1 MSGLRPPPFKR
12 VVMTT
17 GHWPALFKKKYL
29 NPYLGGTNMQY
40 VMLLQ
45 VKEKSESETVFKAIK
60 LPECKD
66 TDTTYLYKVLS
77 YFALNN
83 WVHLCGVIPC
93 FECGSLT
100 DEEIK
105 FWKSHLVEYKEIIK
119 D

>member
-1 MSGLRPPPFKR
+1 
-12 VVMTT
+12 
-17 GHWPALFKKKYL
+17 
-29 NPYLGGTNMQY
+29 MQY

-105 FWKSHLVEYKEIIK
+105 FWKSHLVEYNEIIK
-119 D
+119 E

>member
-1 MSGLRPPPFKR
+1 
-12 VVMTT
+12 
-17 GHWPALFKKKYL
+17 
-29 NPYLGGTNMQY
+29 MQY

-119 D
+119 DQKEIFFLQVKLAKKGIKLYDLNE